1 MGVRQIEGIV
11 VEGNRIGRTLGIP
24 TANIALAANDT
35 TPNGVYA
42 AEVTLDGVAYPAVVN
57 VGYKPTIDNLAVRGA
72 EVHIIGFEGDL
83 YGRQLCVVLG
93 DFLRGEQ
100 RFDSLEELQA
110 QIRQDIEIVKT
121 KIKD

>member
-1 MGVRQIEGIV
+1 MGVRHIEGIV

-24 TANIALAANDT
+24 TANIALAADDI

-57 VGYKPTIDNLAVRGA
+57 VGCKPTIDKLAVRGA

-83 YGRQLCVVLG
+83 YGRQLCVTLG

-110 QIRQDIEIVKT
+110 QIQQDIEIVKT

>member
-1 MGVRQIEGIV
+1 MKRIEGIV
-11 VEGNRIGRTLGIP
+11 VEGNRIGRTLGVP
-24 TANIALAANDT
+24 TANIALAAEDT

-42 AEVTLDGVAYPAVVN
+42 AEVKLEGIAYPAVVN
-57 VGYKPTIDNLAVRGA
+57 VGCKPTIDSRAVRGA

-93 DFLRGEQ
+93 DFLRSEQ

-110 QIRQDIEIVKT
+110 QIRKDIERVKT

>member
-1 MGVRQIEGIV
+1 MKRIEGIV
-11 VEGNRIGRTLGIP
+11 VEGNRIGRTLGVP
-24 TANIALAANDT
+24 TANIALAAEDT

-42 AEVTLDGVAYPAVVN
+42 AEVTLEGIAYPAVVN
-57 VGYKPTIDNLAVRGA
+57 VGCKPTIDSRAVRGA

-83 YGRQLCVVLG
+83 YGKELCVVLG

-100 RFDSLEELQA
+100 RFDSLEELQT

>member
-24 TANIALAANDT
+24 TANIALAADDI

-57 VGYKPTIDNLAVRGA
+57 VGCKPTIDDLAVRGA